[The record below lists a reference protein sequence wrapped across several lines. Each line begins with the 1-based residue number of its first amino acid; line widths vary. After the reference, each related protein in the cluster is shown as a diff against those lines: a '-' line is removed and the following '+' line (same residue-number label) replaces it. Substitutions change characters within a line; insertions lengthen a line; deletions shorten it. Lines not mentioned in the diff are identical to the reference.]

1 MAQVPTIRTVCS
13 TRDYAHAAIVAWRF
27 IYKGALPTK
36 EQVGV
41 LYAQWIAETG
51 GRHCY
56 CWNIGNVKVA
66 PAQVNAGVP
75 WFDLPGTWEII
86 NGQRVVLKEG
96 DPGRRF
102 RAYASLDAA
111 MAEHMALLKEKRFK
125 SAWPSVEN
133 GDPHGFAHAL
143 KAGPD
148 GKQGTWDDYFT
159 GSVDQYAANMVAAHK
174 QWMRSD
180 AFEKSLEDVVAASEA
195 ETQPD
200 LDVYVSE
207 GPIAT
212 VTVLPDTLMPCA
224 RCHRQSCN
232 GDCLDAA

>member
-1 MAQVPTIRTVCS
+1 MAQSPTIRTVAS
-13 TRDYAHAAIVAWRF
+13 TKDYARAAIVAWRF
-27 IYKGALPTK
+27 LYRGQLPTK

-51 GRHCY
+51 GKHF
-56 CWNIGNVKVA
+56 WNWNVGNVKVTQ
-66 PAQVNAGVP
+66 AQVNAGVP

-111 MAEHMALLKEKRFK
+111 MSEHMAMLKERRFK
-125 SAWPSVEN
+125 ASWPAVEK
-133 GDPHGFAHAL
+133 GDPVAFAHAL

-159 GSVDQYAANMVAAHK
+159 GSVTQYAANMAAAHK
-174 QWMRSD
+174 QWMKSD
-180 AFEKSLEDVVAASEA
+180 AFEKALSEVIEASEA

-200 LDVYVSE
+200 LDVYRAE
-207 GPIAT
+207 AEPT
-212 VTVLPDTLMPCA
+212 VVHAMPDTIQRCSECQRVACA
-224 RCHRQSCN
+224 CGPQ
-232 GDCLDAA
+232 AA